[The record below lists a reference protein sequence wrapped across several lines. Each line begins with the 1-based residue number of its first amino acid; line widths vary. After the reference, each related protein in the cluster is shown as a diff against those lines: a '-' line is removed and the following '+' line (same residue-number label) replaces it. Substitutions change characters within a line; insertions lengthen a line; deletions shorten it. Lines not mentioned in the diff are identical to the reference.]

1 MKPLSAD
8 TPLEVERIWIA
19 GLRAQGPVERLR
31 RLASMTSLCWRAAYD
46 ACRRAQPDAS
56 DRERDF
62 WLLQERYGRDMA
74 QRVVELRRQ
83 KGFYGG
89 QS

>member
-8 TPLEVERIWIA
+8 TSLEVERIWIS
-19 GLRAQGPVERLR
+19 GLRDQGPLWRLR
-31 RLASMTSLCWRAAYD
+31 HLVSMTSLCWRAAYD
-46 ACRRAQPDAS
+46 AYRHARPDAS
-56 DRERDF
+56 DHERDF
-62 WLLQERYGRDMA
+62 WLLQERYGRDVA
-74 QRVVELRRQ
+74 QRVVAQRRQ

>member
-8 TPLEVERIWIA
+8 TPLAAERVWIE
-19 GLRAQGPVERLR
+19 GLRDKGPVWRLHQ
-31 RLASMTSLCWRAAYD
+31 LASITSLCWHAAD
-46 ACRRAQPDAS
+46 EACRRAQPDAS
-56 DRERDF
+56 DDERDF
-62 WLLQERYGRDMA
+62 WLLQERYGRDIA
-74 QRVVELRRQ
+74 QRVVNLRRQ